1 MTTATARASAT
12 AHPVEHLLV
21 AFAFLLEGACWIINE
36 ALGFHNHAPKPMP
49 HIQPVHSAPT
59 MAEQFGAM
67 TVKRLKAIAKLEG
80 ITIKPKMLKRELQQ
94 ALFAHATMSEAL
106 V

>member
-1 MTTATARASAT
+1 MNNTIAT
-12 AHPVEHLLV
+12 AHPIEHLLV
-21 AFAFLLEGACWIINE
+21 AFIFLLEGVCWLVNE
-36 ALGFHNHAPKPMP
+36 LAGFHDHEPKPMP
-49 HIQPVHSAPT
+49 HIQPVHSAPA

-80 ITIKPKMLKRELQQ
+80 ITIKPKMLKREFQQ

-106 V
+106 I

>member
-1 MTTATARASAT
+1 MNNQT
-12 AHPVEHLLV
+12 HPIEFFILALMFMVESI
-21 AFAFLLEGACWIINE
+21 CWVINE
-36 ALGFHNHAPKPMP
+36 LAGFHNHAPKPMP
-49 HIQPVHSAPT
+49 HIQPVHSAPA

-80 ITIKPKMLKRELQQ
+80 IMIKPKMLKRELQQ

-106 V
+106 I